1 MDTFFYAV
9 DLYICAL
16 LWEERKK
23 NTVIGARPSTPLTHH
38 CRATGTRG
46 AKSKNGKKKKTSTVI
61 HGVVTS
67 EMTKEEIEEY
77 VVLLRAEL
85 ERERAERNKTALER
99 DKVTTFWETCRQQVE
114 DARGLLRKKERELE
128 DAEER
133 HQMEMRVYRQKVKHL
148 LFEENARQVDVRHDT
163 TVTLNTKAEET
174 RVEVRELLNENYTL
188 KAQMRLR
195 QLESEEA
202 VKMLKKQHEVEMTAL
217 RQDFILQAEELE
229 QRAAK
234 QAAQLRED
242 LETQR
247 VSEIHATE
255 ERKNLHIKQLETAHD
270 KAFNNMKSYYNDI
283 TLGNVNVIKTLK
295 ESIEELRSSLVRMRH
310 DLESSQSETAR
321 YKQKLEESEEQNKN
335 LRKVAHLFETEKSA
349 HNLEAEK
356 KRLTDRME
364 MTLLEIK
371 QKAGLRSALLEKKLT
386 HLVAILEAKET
397 EVHTLIMA
405 MNADPEAVKESR
417 KNLEELLNKKNTAI
431 KELQYE
437 VSRVA
442 KAYTDLWRT
451 CQEKLTEEMSHPDNM
466 GIKPVGVNVS
476 LTSPFSPAT
485 AQAKLLNLTSGAQG
499 TASGVIEGKGPLG
512 LTSIPPL

>member
-1 MDTFFYAV
+1 M
-9 DLYICAL
+9 
-16 LWEERKK
+16 
-23 NTVIGARPSTPLTHH
+23 
-38 CRATGTRG
+38 
-46 AKSKNGKKKKTSTVI
+46 AKSKSGRKKKTSTVI

-114 DARGLLRKKERELE
+114 DARSLLRKKERELE

-148 LFEENARQVDVRHDT
+148 LFEENARQVDARHDI
-163 TVTLNTKAEET
+163 TVTLNAKAEET
-174 RVEVRELLNENYTL
+174 RVEVRELLNESYTL

-195 QLESEEA
+195 QLESEDA
-202 VKMLKKQHEVEMTAL
+202 IKMLKKQHETEMTTL
-217 RQDFILQAEELE
+217 RQNFILQAEELE

-255 ERKNLHIKQLETAHD
+255 ERKNLHIKQLEAAHD

-295 ESIEELRSSLVRMRH
+295 ESIEELRSSLVRMQR
-310 DLESSQSETAR
+310 DLESSRSETAR
-321 YKQKLEESEEQNKN
+321 YKQKLEESEEQNNN

-349 HNLEAEK
+349 HNVTKANLRLANKTKANNEMLYNIAQARLDELEAEK

-371 QKAGLRSALLEKKLT
+371 RKAGLRCALLEKKLT

-405 MNADPEAVKESR
+405 SNADAEAVKESR
-417 KNLEELLNKKNTAI
+417 KNLEELLNEKNTAI
-431 KELQYE
+431 RELQYE

-442 KAYTDLWRT
+442 KAYTDLWQT
-451 CQEKLTEEMSHPDNM
+451 CQEKLMEEMSHPENM
-466 GIKPVGVNVS
+466 GIKPLGVNVS
-476 LTSPFSPAT
+476 LVSPFNPAT

-499 TASGVIEGKGPLG
+499 TASGVILGKGPLG
-512 LTSIPPL
+512 LTSIPPP

>member
-1 MDTFFYAV
+1 
-9 DLYICAL
+9 
-16 LWEERKK
+16 
-23 NTVIGARPSTPLTHH
+23 
-38 CRATGTRG
+38 
-46 AKSKNGKKKKTSTVI
+46 
-61 HGVVTS
+61 
-67 EMTKEEIEEY
+67 MTKEEIEEY

-148 LFEENARQVDVRHDT
+148 LFEENARQVDARHDT
-163 TVTLNTKAEET
+163 AVTLNTKVEET

-202 VKMLKKQHEVEMTAL
+202 IKMLKKQHETEMTAL

-234 QAAQLRED
+234 HAAQLRED

-295 ESIEELRSSLVRMRH
+295 ESIEDLRSSLVRMQR
-310 DLESSQSETAR
+310 DLELSQSETAL

-349 HNLEAEK
+349 HNVTKANLRLTKKTKENNEMLYNIAQARLEELEAEK
-356 KRLTDRME
+356 KRLTDGME

-371 QKAGLRSALLEKKLT
+371 RKAGLRSALLEKKLT
-386 HLVAILEAKET
+386 HLVATLEAKET
-397 EVHTLIMA
+397 EMRTLIIA
-405 MNADPEAVKESR
+405 TNADPIAVNESR
-417 KNLEELLNKKNTAI
+417 KNLEELLNKKNAAI
-431 KELQYE
+431 RELQYE

-442 KAYTDLWRT
+442 KAYTDLWQA
-451 CQEKLTEEMSHPDNM
+451 CQEKLLEEMSHPENL

-476 LTSPFSPAT
+476 LISPFNPAT
-485 AQAKLLNLTSGAQG
+485 AQAKLLNLTSGARG
-499 TASGVIEGKGPLG
+499 TASEVIPGKGPLG

>member
-1 MDTFFYAV
+1 MQPRG
-9 DLYICAL
+9 
-16 LWEERKK
+16 RK
-23 NTVIGARPSTPLTHH
+23 
-38 CRATGTRG
+38 
-46 AKSKNGKKKKTSTVI
+46 AKSKNEKKKKTATVI

-67 EMTKEEIEEY
+67 EMSKEEIEEY

-148 LFEENARQVDVRHDT
+148 LFEENARQVDIRHDT
-163 TVTLNTKAEET
+163 AVTLNTKAEEM

-202 VKMLKKQHEVEMTAL
+202 VKMLKKQHETEMTAL

-229 QRAAK
+229 QRTAK

-295 ESIEELRSSLVRMRH
+295 ESIEELRSSLVRMQR
-310 DLESSQSETAR
+310 DLELSQSQTAQ
-321 YKQKLEESEEQNKN
+321 YKQKLGESEEQNKN
-335 LRKVAHLFETEKSA
+335 LRKIAHLFESEKSA
-349 HNLEAEK
+349 HNVTKANLRLANKTKANNEMLYNIAQARLEELEAEK
-356 KRLTDRME
+356 KRLTERME

-371 QKAGLRSALLEKKLT
+371 RKAGVRSAILEKKLT

-405 MNADPEAVKESR
+405 TNADPEAVKESR

-431 KELQYE
+431 RELQYE

-451 CQEKLTEEMSHPDNM
+451 CQEKLMEETSHPDNI

-476 LTSPFSPAT
+476 LISPFNPAT
-485 AQAKLLNLTSGAQG
+485 AQSKLLNLTSGAQG